1 MICPGLMPAA
11 IFVWRPRFYAN
22 FNAMSEILAQSE
34 SPQGLPQTPDLF
46 PGAPVAAIPTPMM
59 TQYLAIKA
67 AHPDYLLF
75 YRMGDFYEL
84 FFDDAVK
91 ASAALDIALT
101 KRGKHLGEDIAM
113 CGVPVHASEA
123 YLARLT
129 ASGFKVAVCEQ
140 TEDPAEARKRG
151 AKSVVAREVVRLVTP
166 GTLTEDSLL
175 DARAH
180 NYLLAVAA
188 TGGGREWAL
197 AWCDISTGSFD
208 VMALPQERV
217 AAELARLAPREI
229 LLPERMLD
237 EPELLEALTIEG
249 AALTPLPPGYFDSLA
264 GGRRLMALFKVG
276 ALEGFGG
283 FGRAELAACGA
294 LAAYMELTQKGRL
307 PLLRP
312 PARQLEGGIMAI
324 DGATRRNLELCVT
337 LAGTRKGSLLSVIDR
352 TVTGAGARL
361 LAARLNAPLTDAAAI
376 CRRQDMVQHFYDDRE
391 LCQAVRQELRRAPD
405 LERALAR
412 LPVGRGGPRDLLAV
426 RDALDIASRLKQRLQ
441 QTSDALR
448 GLPENLAALLPDLAH
463 QEILIT
469 RLSEAIRP
477 EPPLQISEGGFIAP
491 GYHAG
496 LDELRVLANESK
508 RVIAGLEDKY
518 RRLSGVDRL
527 KVKHNRVLGYFLE
540 TSLAQ
545 GGQLMRPPLNETF
558 IHRQTMANNARFST
572 VELGELERK
581 IDQAAN
587 QALGIELALWED
599 LLGEVL
605 GRGAAVLRAA
615 AALAELDA
623 ACALA
628 ELAHRAR
635 HVRPR
640 LDASLAFS
648 ITAGRHP
655 VVEAALLEQAGGF
668 VANDCDLT
676 AEDDSRRLWL
686 VTGPNMA
693 GKSTFLRQNALIAIL
708 AQMGAFVPA
717 QSAHIGIVDR
727 LFSRV
732 GAADDLARGRSTF
745 MVEMVETAA
754 ILNQATERSLVIL
767 DEIGRG
773 TATYDGLSIA
783 WAALEH
789 LHEVNRC
796 RALFATHYHEL
807 TALSAVLPG
816 MANVTM
822 RVREWRGEVIF
833 LHEVV
838 AGAADRSYGIQ
849 VAKLAGLPPAV
860 IARAQAVLAQL
871 ENQAAIGRG
880 AYMIDALPLFNPP
893 EAAAETPESRL
904 AQALR
909 GVNPDALSPREAL
922 QLVYQLRA
930 LIE

>member
-1 MICPGLMPAA
+1 MPDSFA
-11 IFVWRPRFYAN
+11 
-22 FNAMSEILAQSE
+22 E
-34 SPQGLPQTPDLF
+34 SKNNQAPPQTPDLF
-46 PGAPVAAIPTPMM
+46 PLAPVAAVTTPMM

-101 KRGKHLGEDIAM
+101 KRGKHLGNDIAM
-113 CGVPVHASEA
+113 CGVPVHASEG

-140 TEDPAEARKRG
+140 IEDPAEARKRG
-151 AKSVVAREVVRLVTP
+151 SKSVVAREVVRLVTP

-175 DARAH
+175 DVRAH
-180 NYLLAVAA
+180 NYLLAMAA
-188 TGGGREWAL
+188 TGAGGGREWAL

-217 AAELARLAPREI
+217 ATEIARLAPSEI
-229 LLPERMLD
+229 LVSERLLD
-237 EPELLEALTIEG
+237 EPALLASFAIEG
-249 AALTPLPPGYFDSLA
+249 VSQTPLPSGYFDSQA
-264 GGRRLMALFKVG
+264 GERRLMALFNVG
-276 ALEGFGG
+276 ALDGFGG
-283 FGRAELAACGA
+283 FDRAEMAACGA
-294 LAAYMELTQKGRL
+294 LAGYMELTQKGRL

-312 PARQLEGGIMAI
+312 PSRQQQGGLMAI
-324 DGATRRNLELCVT
+324 DAATRRNLELNIT
-337 LAGTRKGSLLSVIDR
+337 LNGARKGSLLSVIDR

-361 LAARLNAPLTDAAAI
+361 LAARLNAPLTDVHAI
-376 CRRQDMVQHFYDDRE
+376 RRRQDMVQHFYDERD
-391 LCQAVRQELRRAPD
+391 LADAVRTELRRVPD

-412 LPVGRGGPRDLLAV
+412 LSVGRGGPRDLLAV
-426 RDALDIASRLKQRLQ
+426 RNALAVAASLKLRLQ
-441 QTSDALR
+441 ETPLSLG
-448 GLPENLAALLPDLAH
+448 GLPEDLAALLPDLGH
-463 QEILIT
+463 QEILIA
-469 RLSEAIRP
+469 RLSEAIKP
-477 EPPLQISEGGFIAP
+477 EPPLLTGDGGFIAQ

-496 LDELRVLANESK
+496 LDELRMLASESK
-508 RVIAGLEDKY
+508 RVIAGLEEKY

-540 TSLAQ
+540 TGLAH
-545 GGQLMRPPLNETF
+545 GDRLLRPPLNETF
-558 IHRQTMANNARFST
+558 IHRQTMASNARFST
-572 VELGELERK
+572 VELGDLERR
-581 IDQAAN
+581 IDQAGN

-599 LLGEVL
+599 LLSEVM
-605 GRGAAVLRAA
+605 GRGAAVLRTA
-615 AALAELDA
+615 AALAELDVA
-623 ACALA
+623 TGLA

-635 HVRPR
+635 QVRPKV
-640 LDASLAFS
+640 DEGLAFR
-648 ITAGRHP
+648 ITGGRHP
-655 VVEAALLEQAGGF
+655 VVEAALAQSAAAF
-668 VANDCDLT
+668 VANDCDLSVDAT
-676 AEDDSRRLWL
+676 EDSGSRHLWL

-717 QSAHIGIVDR
+717 QAAYIGVVDR

-754 ILNQATERSLVIL
+754 ILNQATGRSLVIL

-789 LHEVNRC
+789 LHETNHC

-816 MANVTM
+816 LANVTM
-822 RVREWRGEVIF
+822 RVREWQGDVIF
-833 LHEVV
+833 LHEV
-838 AGAADRSYGIQ
+838 APGAADRSYGIQ
-849 VAKLAGLPPAV
+849 VAKLAGLPSGV
-860 IARAQAVLAQL
+860 VARAQAVLTQL
-871 ENQAAIGRG
+871 ESQAAFGRG
-880 AYMIDALPLFNPP
+880 AQMIDSLPLFNAPPTPP
-893 EAAAETPESRL
+893 EETADTRILS
-904 AQALR
+904 ALR
-909 GVNPDALSPREAL
+909 EVNPDALSPRDAL
-922 QLVYQLRA
+922 QLIYQLRGF
-930 LIE
+930 LE

>member
-1 MICPGLMPAA
+1 MPDSFADA
-11 IFVWRPRFYAN
+11 RTEQEP
-22 FNAMSEILAQSE
+22 
-34 SPQGLPQTPDLF
+34 PQTPDLF
-46 PGAPVAAIPTPMM
+46 PLAPVAAVTTPMM

-84 FFDDAVK
+84 FFEDALK

-113 CGVPVHASEA
+113 CGVPVHASEG

-140 TEDPAEARKRG
+140 IEDPAEARKRG

-175 DARAH
+175 DVRAH
-180 NYLLAVAA
+180 NYLLAVGT
-188 TGGGREWAL
+188 TGAGASREWAL

-208 VMALPQERV
+208 VMIVPPDRM
-217 AAELARLAPREI
+217 AAEIARLSPREV
-229 LLPERMLD
+229 LLSERLLD
-237 EPELLEALTIEG
+237 EPELLAGFAIEG
-249 AALTPLPPGYFDSLA
+249 VALSPLPPGYFDSQA
-264 GGRRLMALFKVG
+264 GERRLMALFRVG

-283 FGRAELAACGA
+283 YDRAELAACGA

-312 PARQLEGGIMAI
+312 PSRQQQSGIMAI
-324 DGATRRNLELCVT
+324 DAATRRNLELNVT
-337 LAGTRKGSLLSVIDR
+337 LNGARKGSLLSVIDR
-352 TVTGAGARL
+352 TVTGARL
-361 LAARLNAPLTDAAAI
+361 LAARLNAPLTDAHAI
-376 CRRQDMVQHFYDDRE
+376 RRRQDMVQYFYDDRD
-391 LCQAVRQELRRAPD
+391 LCDALRTELRRTPD

-412 LPVGRGGPRDLLAV
+412 LSVGRGGPRDLLAV
-426 RDALDIASRLKQRLQ
+426 RDALAVAASLKQRLQ
-441 QTSDALR
+441 QVAHPLG
-448 GLPENLAALLPDLAH
+448 GLPEDLAALLDNLGH
-463 QEILIT
+463 QEILIA
-469 RLSEAIRP
+469 RLSEAIKP
-477 EPPLQISEGGFIAP
+477 EPPLLTSDGGFIAQ
-491 GYHAG
+491 GYHPG
-496 LDELRVLANESK
+496 LDELRALASESK
-508 RVIAGLEDKY
+508 RVIASLEEKY
-518 RRLSGVDRL
+518 RRQSGIDRL

-540 TSLAQ
+540 TGLAQ
-545 GGQLMRPPLNETF
+545 GDKMLRAPLNETF
-558 IHRQTMANNARFST
+558 IHRQTMASNARFST

-581 IDQAAN
+581 IDQAGN

-599 LLGEVL
+599 LLGEVM
-605 GRGAAVLRAA
+605 GRGAAILCVAR
-615 AALAELDA
+615 ALAELDVA
-623 ACALA
+623 SALA
-628 ELAHRAR
+628 DLAHRER
-635 HVRPR
+635 QVRPK
-640 LDASLAFS
+640 LDAGLAFH
-648 ITAGRHP
+648 IIAGRHP
-655 VVEAALLEQAGGF
+655 VVEAALQQNVGAF
-668 VANDCDLT
+668 VANDCDLS
-676 AEDDSRRLWL
+676 ADGDSRRLWL

-754 ILNQATERSLVIL
+754 ILNQATARSLVIL

-789 LHEVNRC
+789 LHETNRC

-807 TALSAVLPG
+807 TALGAVLPG

-822 RVREWRGEVIF
+822 RVREWQGDVIF

-838 AGAADRSYGIQ
+838 PGAADRSYGIQ
-849 VAKLAGLPPAV
+849 VAKLAGLPAPV

-871 ENQAAIGRG
+871 ESQAAIGRG
-880 AYMIDALPLFNPP
+880 AQMIDALPLFNAPP
-893 EAAAETPESRL
+893 TPMEETPNARL
-904 AQALR
+904 ITALR
-909 GVNPDALSPREAL
+909 AINPDELPPKDAL
-922 QLVYQLRA
+922 QLIYQLRA
-930 LIE
+930 FLD